1 MRTLMPVWDS
11 SGESRLKG
19 NFLEAPGAP
28 EVQEVLADPLSLLR
42 RPDPLDLLVL
52 GRQDHLYRPL
62 LPQGPEVLLAPEANR
77 NHSTRASSPKPRA
90 TIFFA

>member
-1 MRTLMPVWDS
+1 MLPRAVKL
-11 SGESRLKG
+11 SGLTLKG
-19 NFLEAPGAP
+19 DFLEAPG
-28 EVQEVLADPLSLLR
+28 VQEVLADPLGLLR